1 MGPLRV
7 GWLVLAGASLLAAAC
22 TTVGSGQGSEQG
34 SGTAPAT
41 GPGVEPERTVPNLG
55 GAWTG
60 FLSVEGENLDG
71 TLRIEQT
78 GSILS
83 MVLEAPGFELR
94 ATGTGRVE
102 LDGAIRADLQY
113 ETTCPGVAR
122 LRGSLEGDGL
132 ALSGPLT
139 VEDCTGSASG
149 TFLFNR

>member
-1 MGPLRV
+1 MMTKRL
-7 GWLVLAGASLLAAAC
+7 GWFVVTCGALLAAAC
-22 TTVGSGQGSEQG
+22 TPVGSGQGP
-34 SGTAPAT
+34 GTAPPTPDVA
-41 GPGVEPERTVPNLG
+41 PERTVPNLN

-60 FLSVEGENLDG
+60 FLSVEGENLQSNEYVPD
-71 TLRIEQT
+71 LDDVYRFD
-78 GSILS
+78 
-83 MVLEAPGFELR
+83 LEAPGFELR

-122 LRGSLEGDGL
+122 LRGSLEADGL

>member
-1 MGPLRV
+1 MTKRL
-7 GWLVLAGASLLAAAC
+7 GWFVVTCGALLAAAC
-22 TTVGSGQGSEQG
+22 TPVGSGQGP
-34 SGTAPAT
+34 GTAPPTPDVA
-41 GPGVEPERTVPNLG
+41 PERTVPNLN

-71 TLRIEQT
+71 TLQIQQT
-78 GSILS
+78 GSVLS

-94 ATGTGRVE
+94 ASGTGRVGPE
-102 LDGAIRADLQY
+102 GGITADLQY

-122 LRGSLEGDGL
+122 LRGSLEADGL
-132 ALSGPLT
+132 AMSGPLT